1 MYSAARPIEVILH
14 YVQWYGDM
22 EVVVQPINLAA
33 RNYHSWQKLFDQYG
47 VLLLEIEII
56 WQNFS
61 FFFRESKIFCKLPTI
76 LSHNFT
82 LIYHTRSFMN
92 SSIST
97 ISRYDFAK
105 TSTFIKQQQS
115 FLSTIN

>member
-56 WQNFS
+56 WQNSS
-61 FFFRESKIFCKLPTI
+61 FFFVNRKYFVNCLQFCRI
-76 LSHNFT
+76 
-82 LIYHTRSFMN
+82 
-92 SSIST
+92 ISLLY
-97 ISRYDFAK
+97 IIQEA
-105 TSTFIKQQQS
+105 
-115 FLSTIN
+115 L